1 MVATAPVTS
10 AVVAVAVAVVS
21 TATTEVS
28 AETEMVQTR
37 PEVGA
42 EEESEEV
49 VELALMGVRQ
59 VSVTV
64 PMALHKVKIDGQL
77 LIGEDR
83 DVGREELRRS

>member
-37 PEVGA
+37 PEVELS
-42 EEESEEV
+42 EEE

-64 PMALHKVKIDGQL
+64 PMALYKVKIDGQL